1 MPLIKHEF
9 PILERDTE
17 QQAVIMPN
25 RGDALPL
32 PKKAVMPFLDR
43 EYEQY
48 VSEHD
53 CEKLGVF
60 ETCTK
65 TFPIYQVN
73 RNGQEIT
80 LCQAPLGAPAVVQF
94 MEFLIG
100 HGVREI
106 VAVGCC
112 GALVPFPE
120 NEILIPTEAVRDEGT
135 SYHYLPPARTV
146 KLNRNAVEAIK
157 RSLDAKCF
165 RNAFCKTWTTDGF
178 YRETTDLVRY
188 RISEGCEVVD
198 MECAA
203 MAACA
208 QFRGV
213 TFGQILYTADT
224 LEKPDAYDERN
235 WGKDTAEIALQLA
248 LDAVCEL

>member
-1 MPLIKHEF
+1 MAWIKHEF

-17 QQAVIMPN
+17 VQAVIMPN
-25 RGDALPL
+25 RGDSLSL
-32 PKKAVMPFLDR
+32 PKKAVMPFLNR
-43 EYEQY
+43 EYDRYVAAHTCEQ
-48 VSEHD
+48 VE
-53 CEKLGVF
+53 EV
-60 ETCTK
+60 ETCNK
-65 TFPIYQVN
+65 TYPVYRMVH
-73 RNGQEIT
+73 NGQEIA
-80 LCQAPLGAPAVVQF
+80 LLQAPLGAPAAVMQ

-100 HGVREI
+100 YGVQEI

-112 GALVPFPE
+112 GALTPFPE

-146 KLNRNAVEAIK
+146 ELDRKVSEAIK
-157 RSLDAKCF
+157 RSLDGKCV

-178 YRETTDLVRY
+178 YRETPDIVRA
-188 RISEGCEVVD
+188 RMSEGCEVVD

-203 MAACA
+203 LAACA

-213 TFGQILYTADT
+213 KFGQILYTADT
-224 LEKPDAYDERN
+224 LANLDAYDERS

>member
-1 MPLIKHEF
+1 MALIKHEF

-17 QQAVIMPN
+17 RQAVIMPD
-25 RGDALPL
+25 RGDSLSL

-43 EYEQY
+43 EYERY

-65 TFPIYQVN
+65 TFPIYKVN

-80 LCQAPLGAPAVVQF
+80 LCQAPLGAPAAVQI
-94 MEFLIG
+94 MDFLIG
-100 HGVREI
+100 NGVREI
-106 VAVGCC
+106 IATGCC

-120 NEILIPTEAVRDEGT
+120 NEILIPTEALRDEGT

-146 KLNRNAVEAIK
+146 GLNRNAAEAIK
-157 RSLDAKCF
+157 RFLDAKGV
-165 RNAFCKTWTTDGF
+165 RSVFCKTWTTDGF
-178 YRETTDLVRY
+178 YRETPELVRY
-188 RISEGCEVVD
+188 RIFEGCEVVD

-208 QFRGV
+208 QFREV
-213 TFGQILYTADT
+213 MFGQILYTADT
-224 LEKPDAYDERN
+224 LENPDAYDERN
-235 WGKDTAEIALQLA
+235 WGKDTDEIALQLA